1 MSEVDKSVHQRHIN
15 DLCVKR
21 SVTLSSS
28 HIHLNLARGG
38 VGGNRLLTSRR
49 VGSQRVLQELDSIC
63 HALGLPLLILFS
75 LMARGV
81 CVSALCWKEGIPI
94 FFLYVFVCVRVRRAR
109 ATVPVGPQGA
119 VWCEVAHADAKF
131 SSLDSLFLSSTSHQ
145 NPLVEARRQDCYLW
159 DRHQADLR
167 LSSLLPCGSHWKQ
180 MVSKQPVMFTAAAI
194 KDKSPTTH
202 SLRRPRGSHRALQT
216 AA

>member
-81 CVSALCWKEGIPI
+81 CVSALCVERRVYR
-94 FFLYVFVCVRVRRAR
+94 FFSCMCLCVF
-109 ATVPVGPQGA
+109 A
-119 VWCEVAHADAKF
+119 VHV
-131 SSLDSLFLSSTSHQ
+131 
-145 NPLVEARRQDCYLW
+145 
-159 DRHQADLR
+159 R
-167 LSSLLPCGSHWKQ
+167 LS
-180 MVSKQPVMFTAAAI
+180 TAMRVY
-194 KDKSPTTH
+194 
-202 SLRRPRGSHRALQT
+202 L
-216 AA
+216 